1 MVAAKE
7 KKKKSVRFNW
17 IRKSISTKV
26 AAALFIAIFIVFS
39 ATGFFIHMYTKALL
53 VENVETDL
61 STKSDAIAAQVNSM
75 FKEEATIV
83 RQMVTNQEFGKFLN
97 TTDSR
102 DEVLENDY
110 YDGVLQSLDEIVETD
125 DSIAMAWVASN
136 KSNFLIGSNNVLSDP
151 SFDITS
157 RPWYEAAIAEEDVY
171 FTEPYMDEVFGK
183 IILSAMKP
191 IKVNGDTV
199 GIVAIDI
206 FLDQLPELMQSYKM
220 GESGYSFLISSD
232 GTVLYHPDETLI
244 LEEQL
249 QSMSGELGNI
259 GNKMIAGE
267 TGLQLAQ
274 IGDSL
279 EYIGYSP
286 VHTTGWSIGT
296 ALPEEEALSE
306 LGTFTMMMVL
316 FFSIAC
322 LILVVVVVVL
332 LKRMLK
338 DLPQIMKVM
347 KDLEL
352 GNLRETNLQAKSD
365 DEIGQLVSS
374 TNTMNETLR
383 ELVMKIKNVSET
395 VTSKSEELTQSAN
408 DVKIGSEQVAT
419 TMQELAFGSESQAN
433 TTSDLSSLMAT
444 FRSDT
449 DQAYTNSNQVY
460 ESSNQVLSH
469 TNEGRNLME
478 KSTEQMETIDSIIY
492 DSVQKVENLDSQ
504 SQKISDLVSVIKD
517 IADQTNL
524 LALNAAIEAARAG
537 ESGKGFAVVADEVRK
552 LAEQVGSSVSGITDI
567 VGNIQ
572 SETSQVTKSLRDGYK
587 EVQQG
592 TSQLKVTRDTFQT
605 ISTSVTQMV
614 NDIKTISDKLSTI
627 SDTSD
632 NMNTSIQEIAAISE
646 ESAAGV
652 EQTSASS
659 QQISSSMEE
668 VALSSDE
675 LAKLAEELN
684 ELIQHFRS

>member
-1 MVAAKE
+1 
-7 KKKKSVRFNW
+7 
-17 IRKSISTKV
+17 
-26 AAALFIAIFIVFS
+26 
-39 ATGFFIHMYTKALL
+39 
-53 VENVETDL
+53 
-61 STKSDAIAAQVNSM
+61 
-75 FKEEATIV
+75 
-83 RQMVTNQEFGKFLN
+83 
-97 TTDSR
+97 
-102 DEVLENDY
+102 
-110 YDGVLQSLDEIVETD
+110 
-125 DSIAMAWVASN
+125 
-136 KSNFLIGSNNVLSDP
+136 
-151 SFDITS
+151 
-157 RPWYEAAIAEEDVY
+157 
-171 FTEPYMDEVFGK
+171 
-183 IILSAMKP
+183 
-191 IKVNGDTV
+191 
-199 GIVAIDI
+199 
-206 FLDQLPELMQSYKM
+206 
-220 GESGYSFLISSD
+220 
-232 GTVLYHPDETLI
+232 
-244 LEEQL
+244 
-249 QSMSGELGNI
+249 
-259 GNKMIAGE
+259 MIAGE

-296 ALPEEEALSE
+296 ALPEDEALSE
-306 LGTFTMMMVL
+306 LGTFTIMMVL

>member
-1 MVAAKE
+1 MGAKG
-7 KKKKSVRFNW
+7 KKKKSIGFNW

-26 AAALFIAIFIVFS
+26 AAALFVAIFIVFS
-39 ATGFFIHMYTKALL
+39 TTGFFIHMYTKALL

-61 STKSDAIAAQVNSM
+61 STKSDAIAAQVNSL
-75 FKEEATIV
+75 FKEKATIV
-83 RQMVTNQEFGKFLN
+83 RQMVTNQEIGRYLN

-102 DEVLENDY
+102 DEALANDY
-110 YDGVLQSLDEIVETD
+110 YEGVLQSLNEVVEID

-136 KSNFLIGSNNVLSDP
+136 KSNFLIGSNDVLSDS

-157 RPWYEAAIAEEDVY
+157 RPWYEAAMAEDDVY

-183 IILSAMKP
+183 MILSAMKP
-191 IKVNGDTV
+191 IQENGNTV

-206 FLDQLPELMQSYKM
+206 FLDQLPELMQAYRM
-220 GESGYSFLISSD
+220 GESGYSFLTSSD

-249 QSMSGELGNI
+249 QDMSGDMGTI

-267 TGLQLAQ
+267 KGLQLAQ
-274 IGDSL
+274 VNGNL

-296 ALPEEEALSE
+296 SLPEDEALSE
-306 LGTFTMMMVL
+306 LETFTMMMVL

-322 LILVVVVVVL
+322 LILVVVVIFL
-332 LKRMLK
+332 LKRMLREI
-338 DLPQIMKVM
+338 PQVTKVM
-347 KDLEL
+347 RELEL
-352 GNLRETNLQAKSD
+352 GNLSKTKIQAKTD

-374 TNTMNETLR
+374 TNKMNETLR

-395 VTSKSEELTQSAN
+395 VSSKSEELTQSAN

-444 FRSDT
+444 FQSDT
-449 DQAYTNSNQVY
+449 DQAYANSNQVY

-478 KSTEQMETIDSIIY
+478 KSTEQMETIDTIIY
-492 DSVQKVENLDSQ
+492 DSVQKVESLDTH

-552 LAEQVGSSVSGITDI
+552 LAEQVGSSVTGITDI
-567 VGNIQ
+567 VENIQ
-572 SETSQVTKSLRDGYK
+572 RETTQVTKSLRDGYK

-592 TSQLKVTRDTFQT
+592 TSQIKVTRDTFQT

-614 NDIKTISDKLSTI
+614 DGIKMISDKLSTI
-627 SDTSD
+627 SDTSE